1 MEEKRK
7 LERFDLKIPAKIKLA
22 DLSQDDRGEE
32 IPDLTTSDIS
42 SGGAF
47 FHTTKP
53 LPKGTDIKIDL
64 ILPLGKLKKLSEDSL
79 HALIKVTGTVIR
91 TESEGMAIRFDSN
104 YQIRPLKKDEYL
116 SV

>member
-22 DLSQDDRGEE
+22 DLSQDVRGEE
-32 IPDLTTSDIS
+32 IPDLMTNDIS

-53 LPKGTDIKIDL
+53 LPKGTDISIDL
-64 ILPLGKLKKLSEDSL
+64 ILPLDKLKKLSEDSL

-91 TESEGMAIRFDSN
+91 TESGGMAISFDSN
-104 YQIRPLKKDEYL
+104 YQISPVKKDE
-116 SV
+116 

>member
-22 DLSQDDRGEE
+22 DLSQEDRGEE

-53 LPKGTDIKIDL
+53 LPKGTDVKTDL
-64 ILPLGKLKKLSEDSL
+64 ILPLDKLKKLSEDSL

-91 TESEGMAIRFDSN
+91 TESGGMAICFDSN
-104 YQIRPLKKDEYL
+104 YQIRPLEEDE
-116 SV
+116 